1 MNTMLRNRILGIWI
15 SLLSAAMVL
24 NANAQSEKP
33 DVLDPS
39 QLVYLY
45 TDEGLVVIELAPFF
59 APQHVQRFTQLV
71 TSGFYDGLPFYR
83 VIDGFVAQGGD
94 ASGERETEYNKPL
107 APEFSRPNTS
117 FKDAFTAIQTPAF
130 LAESTGFIQGFPAGQ
145 SNTDNQQWLLHCPGA
160 VAFARGNEA
169 NSATTEFYIV
179 IGQAPRHLDRN
190 MSIFGQVVYGLDKV
204 QRFMRGDANMNG
216 GVIDADKPQTTIK
229 RAVLG
234 GQVANDDRVVLR
246 RDAVSSEAFSN
257 RITSA
262 RSLDNPFYHY
272 KGTGNIDVCYYRPRV
287 VAD

>member
-1 MNTMLRNRILGIWI
+1 MSALLRNRLCAACLA
-15 SLLSAAMVL
+15 LLSMVSAL
-24 NANAQSEKP
+24 GAHGSGTEPN
-33 DVLDPS
+33 VLS
-39 QLVYLY
+39 HEQLVYLY

-59 APQHVQRFTQLV
+59 APQHVERFSQLV

-94 ASGERETEYNKPL
+94 ASGERETQYNKPL

-145 SNTDNQQWLLHCPGA
+145 SKTDDKQWLLHCPGA

-190 MSIFGQVVYGLDKV
+190 MSVFGQVVYGLDKV
-204 QRFMRGDANMNG
+204 QRFLRGDANVNG
-216 GVIDADKPQTTIK
+216 GVIDADKPQTRIR

-234 GQVANDDRVVLR
+234 GQVAKEERILLR
-246 RDAVSSEAFSN
+246 RDAVNSEAFSN

-287 VAD
+287 SVN